1 MYQKGI
7 VELTGCSQLLLE
19 IYSPNCRATTVQAFG
34 EGAVNGTVKGQ
45 DLVTGVGEPSDAVAE
60 V

>member
-1 MYQKGI
+1 M
-7 VELTGCSQLLLE
+7 ELTGCSQHLLE
-19 IYSPNCRATTVQAFG
+19 IYSHNCRATTVQAFG

-45 DLVTGVGEPSDAVAE
+45 DIVTGVGEPSDTVTK